1 MRNNF
6 PNSNFRL
13 SIISLLA
20 GRPRP
25 CDQDPE
31 LDAGLSASVPTLLP
45 PPERAAYPSAIPLPP
60 ESHDAGTAHAAHQA
74 EQAARRQGRGA
85 PRARGLPQPCHGEL
99 RAP

>member
-45 PPERAAYPSAIPLPP
+45 PPERAAYPSAVPLPP
-60 ESHDAGTAHAAHQA
+60 EPHDAGPLVERFDIEPFPDFSAK
-74 EQAARRQGRGA
+74 
-85 PRARGLPQPCHGEL
+85 
-99 RAP
+99 